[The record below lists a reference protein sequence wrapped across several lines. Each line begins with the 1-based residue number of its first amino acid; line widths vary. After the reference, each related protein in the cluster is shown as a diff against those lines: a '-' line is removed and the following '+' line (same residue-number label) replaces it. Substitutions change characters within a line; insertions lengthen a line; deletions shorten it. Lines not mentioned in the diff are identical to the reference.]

1 MASKNSLDRR
11 IKALMLPGLKR
22 WIVFIVFGV
31 GIIIFGVALLL
42 GYHPIFNSVNFVE
55 ELFKYVTKVLP
66 YRISGVIAIAAGA
79 LFLFWAIT
87 KMTQSVLGAY
97 LPDDRESIPDVLF
110 RRRHLAR
117 GPRVVVIGGGT
128 GLANLL
134 KGLKAFTN
142 NITAIV
148 TVGDDGGSSGRL
160 REELGVLPPGDIRNC
175 ITALADEEKLVT
187 ELFRYRFEAGEGL
200 EGHSFGNLFL
210 TALSQ
215 ITKGDMLEAVRVASR
230 VLNSCG
236 QVLPSTLSNM
246 VLVAELAD
254 GQIIRGE
261 SRIPAANGRIVRV
274 RCEPESPDATPEAIE
289 AILGAELIVLG
300 PGSLYTSVIPNFL
313 IRGIPEAVR
322 DSQARKIYVCNVMT
336 QQGETTNYSV
346 ADHVEALLKHAG
358 AAPQA
363 GYRYINAVLVNDE
376 LPTTQTGDEHQGASA
391 PVKYDP
397 DRLRKLSVVP
407 VRRALLS
414 PTLSGHH
421 DPNKLARVIML
432 WFHRKKRRRP
442 LEKKTSFAQRPETST
457 GGSRVDARPLP
468 KTGGQNGEDQSASSA
483 SSVINTTTTITNKQ
497 PINTNPNRRS

>member
-1 MASKNSLDRR
+1 MKNSLNRR

-22 WIVFIVFGV
+22 WIVFIMFGV
-31 GIIIFGVALLL
+31 GIIIFGFALLL

-55 ELFKYVTKVLP
+55 DVFGYVTKILP
-66 YRISGVIAIAAGA
+66 YRISGVIAIVAGG
-79 LFLFWAIT
+79 LFLFWAIS
-87 KMTQSVLGAY
+87 KMTLSVLGAY
-97 LPDDRESIPDVLF
+97 LPDDRESIPDVLY
-110 RRRHLAR
+110 RRRHLAS

-134 KGLKAFTN
+134 KGLKGFTN

-210 TALSQ
+210 TALCA

-236 QVLPSTLSNM
+236 QVLPSTLSSM
-246 VLVAELAD
+246 VLVADMAD
-254 GQIIRGE
+254 GQQVRGE
-261 SRIPAANGRIVRV
+261 SHIPQANGRILRV
-274 RCEPESPDATPEAIE
+274 RCEPESPEATPEAIE
-289 AILGAELIVLG
+289 AILSAELIVLG

-313 IRGIPEAVR
+313 IRGISEAVR

-358 AAPQA
+358 APPRS
-363 GYRYINAVLVNDE
+363 GWRYINAVLVNDE
-376 LPTTQTGDEHQGASA
+376 LPSGQANDGHYGASV
-391 PVKYDP
+391 PVNFDP
-397 DRLRKLSVVP
+397 DRLRELNVVP

-432 WFHRKKRRRP
+432 WFHRKKRRKP
-442 LEKKTSFAQRPETST
+442 LEKKDPKVARRPEAPTL
-457 GGSRVDARPLP
+457 GQRVETRPLT
-468 KTGGQNGEDQSASSA
+468 KASAKIGDSDQS
-483 SSVINTTTTITNKQ
+483 KH
-497 PINTNPNRRS
+497 

>member
-1 MASKNSLDRR
+1 MKKKNSLDRT
-11 IKALMLPGLKR
+11 IKALLLPGLKR
-22 WIVFIVFGV
+22 WIVFIMFGV

-55 ELFKYVTKVLP
+55 DLFSYVTKILP
-66 YRISGVIAIAAGA
+66 YRYSGVIAIIAGG
-79 LFLFWAIT
+79 LFLFWAIS

-97 LPDDRESIPDVLF
+97 LPDDRESIPDVLY

-134 KGLKAFTN
+134 KGLKGFTN

-210 TALSQ
+210 TALCS

-236 QVLPSTLSNM
+236 QVLPSTLTNM
-246 VLVAELAD
+246 VLVADLAD
-254 GQIIRGE
+254 GQQVRGE
-261 SRIPAANGRIVRV
+261 SNIPLANGRIVRV
-274 RCEPESPDATPEAIE
+274 RCEPDNLEATPEAIE
-289 AILGAELIVLG
+289 AILGAELIILG

-313 IRGIPEAVR
+313 IRGISEAVR

-336 QQGETTNYSV
+336 QQGETTDYSV

-358 AAPQA
+358 APSKA

-376 LPTTQTGDEHQGASA
+376 MPGGQVADGHNYGTSV
-391 PVKYDP
+391 PVRYDP
-397 DRLRKLSVVP
+397 DRLSKLNVVP
-407 VRRALLS
+407 VIRALLS

-432 WFHRKKRRRP
+432 WFHRKKRRKS
-442 LEKKTSFAQRPETST
+442 LEKKAPNLAQRTESTSA
-457 GGSRVDARPLP
+457 GQRVD
-468 KTGGQNGEDQSASSA
+468 T
-483 SSVINTTTTITNKQ
+483 
-497 PINTNPNRRS
+497 RRLTKAGSKSDEKKD